1 MHVLLKSLTFVLLP
15 AQARFAYGGPCKPS
29 SSTSNS
35 QVSTVTTAIDEIS
48 TSQSATIST
57 VLTSEINSATTLD
70 MYSTLTTGSE
80 LSVTTLSP
88 ATSISLTVSELSSTA
103 TLDEAST
110 TTASSEFSTSTALPE
125 AVTTTSIDIPLGTT
139 LTAILVQDGSEVNAF
154 LPMDDDN
161 YENSYIISDPTAKSA
176 GALFGLDRDTSRLYA
191 ILPSGEKLYAVSCIQ
206 CSGYQF
212 RFLNEEQRQSEY
224 FVAYARCT
232 EGENRYLNCIPE
244 GGPDSSYPYMYFYR
258 SQGVRYFQTR
268 DSGRYGQ
275 PAVEF
280 RLG

>member
-1 MHVLLKSLTFVLLP
+1 MHVLLKSLIFVLLP
-15 AQARFAYGGPCKPS
+15 AQAHFAYGGPCKPS
-29 SSTSNS
+29 SSTSIG
-35 QVSTVTTAIDEIS
+35 QVFTVTTASDEIS
-48 TSQSATIST
+48 TFRSATIST
-57 VLTSEINSATTLD
+57 ILSSETNSATTLEI
-70 MYSTLTTGSE
+70 SSILTTGSE
-80 LSVTTLSP
+80 LPVTTVST
-88 ATSISLTVSELSSTA
+88 ATSLSLAVSELSSTT
-103 TLDEAST
+103 TLGEAST
-110 TTASSEFSTSTALPE
+110 TTAPSGFSTSNALPD

-154 LPMDDDN
+154 LPMDDVN

-176 GALFGLDRDTSRLYA
+176 GALFGLDPETSRLYA
-191 ILPSGEKLYAVSCIQ
+191 ILPNGERLYAVSCIQ

-212 RFLNEEQRQSEY
+212 RFLNEEQRQLEY

-244 GGPDSSYPYMYFYR
+244 GGPEGSYPYMYFYQI
-258 SQGVRYFQTR
+258 QGVRYFQTR
-268 DSGRYGQ
+268 DSGRRGQ